1 MANKKSNTSTSKK
14 TSNSKT
20 KKEVKETKKVVV
32 EEDTLATDFV
42 EEKKKKPSKKKVS
55 ENTQKQEKIKPE
67 KKVEKE
73 IKEEKIEETS
83 KMDTDE
89 LNKLLGNDGEEERQP
104 KAKKHTLVHF
114 FLIILLFVSL
124 GSFAA
129 TVLNKSNTVFDLI
142 SGLLLTIFTILFVT
156 ISISYHRKSKG
167 TILLSGLLL
176 LAYFLLNLNSH
187 TNIVSTPIS
196 TVKDFQGKSITEVI
210 KWASKNNIKINQEY
224 EYSDMIEEY
233 SVISQDIQSGTNLSK
248 VKEITVAVSEG
259 PNPNKEIIV
268 PSMITWDDERVIDFV
283 KNNYL
288 SNVIVEFVESD
299 KTKDTVI
306 EQSASGNLKR
316 SDELKLTFSFG
327 EELGF
332 SEVKLI
338 DFTNKSKFEVE
349 FYMKQHQLLYEFDS
363 DFSKKVKRGLAMKQT
378 IEAGETVHVNG
389 EVIGVTISKGP
400 KVKIPDLKNMS
411 LEEITEWAIKNKVKL
426 TFTDQYDESIKEN
439 DIISVNQ
446 EVGAVVEQG
455 TIIKVVLS
463 RGALKMPKF
472 KSLVDFYNW
481 ANKYNINY
489 EEKHEF
495 SDTVKAGEIIKFS
508 YKTGES
514 IKNNDT
520 ITVIISDGEKQSVP
534 NVVGLTKNEAISKL
548 EKAGLNYSLVYEASS
563 RTKNKVI
570 DQSISAGSEV
580 SRGTTVTITI
590 STGEEDSYVEERK
603 ESNNTHN
610 NNSNNNTKPKPPA
623 NNCSNV
629 TVYIYP
635 DLISNVP
642 STTCSNIKG
651 AYPKLKFSCSYVKD
665 GGLSNGMLKNA
676 SSIDEKTKSTCE
688 TISLVIVNNN

>member
-1 MANKKSNTSTSKK
+1 MANKKNTKSTSKK
-14 TSNSKT
+14 TTTSKP
-20 KKEVKETKKVVV
+20 KKEVKIEK
-32 EEDTLATDFV
+32 ENDISTDFV
-42 EEKKKKPSKKKVS
+42 EEKKKKTTKKKAS
-55 ENTQKQEKIKPE
+55 ENTKKIE
-67 KKVEKE
+67 KVENKKTESTTKTMNTNE
-73 IKEEKIEETS
+73 IKE
-83 KMDTDE
+83 
-89 LNKLLGNDGEEERQP
+89 LLGEDVSKEE
-104 KAKKHTLVHF
+104 KTKVKKHPLVHF
-114 FLIILLFVSL
+114 FLIILLLVAL
-124 GSFAA
+124 GSFVIN
-129 TVLNKSNTVFDLI
+129 VLDKNNSIYDLI
-142 SGLLLTIFTILFVT
+142 SGLILTIFTIFFVT
-156 ISISYHRKSKG
+156 ISISYHRKSKS
-167 TILLSGLLL
+167 TIFISGLLL
-176 LAYFLLNLNSH
+176 LAYFLLNLNNH
-187 TNIVSTPIS
+187 VNIVSTPIS
-196 TVKDFQGKSITEVI
+196 TVENFQGKSITDVI

-233 SVISQDIQSGTNLSK
+233 NVISQDVKSGTNLNK
-248 VKEITVAVSEG
+248 VKEITIAVSEG

-268 PSMITWDDERVIDFV
+268 PSMLTWDDERVIDFV
-283 KNNYL
+283 KDNYL

-299 KTKDTVI
+299 KAKDTVI

-332 SEVKLI
+332 SEVTLI

-363 DFSKKVKRGLAMKQT
+363 DFSKKIKRGLAMKQT
-378 IEAGETVHVNG
+378 IAAGETVHVNG
-389 EVIGVTISKGP
+389 EIIGVTISKGP
-400 KVKIPDLKNMS
+400 KVKIPDLKSMS

-426 TFTDQYDESIKEN
+426 TFTDQYDENVKEN

-446 EVGAVVEQG
+446 EVGSVVEQG
-455 TIIKVVLS
+455 TVIKVVVS
-463 RGALKMPKF
+463 RGALTMPKF

-508 YKTGES
+508 YKTGET

-520 ITVIISDGEKQSVP
+520 ITVFISDGEKQTVP
-534 NVVGLTKNEAISKL
+534 NVIGLTKSEAIAKL
-548 EKAGLNYSLVYEASS
+548 EKAHLNYSFVYANSS
-563 RTKNKVI
+563 HSKNKVI
-570 DQSISAGSEV
+570 DQSISAGSEI
-580 SRGTTVTITI
+580 SSGTTITLTI

-603 ESNNTHN
+603 ENTNNHSN
-610 NNSNNNTKPKPPA
+610 NNSNNNTTPKPPV
-623 NNCSNV
+623 NNCTNV

-651 AYPKLKFSCSYVKD
+651 AYPKLKFSCNYVKD
-665 GGLSNGMLKNA
+665 SGLSNGMLKNA
-676 SSIDEKTKSTCE
+676 GSIDEKTKSTCE